1 MSNIGPA
8 DQHDNTPDEAEP
20 RTALLLMGP
29 TASGKTALA
38 CALHDALPCRLISVD
53 SAQVYRGMDIGTAK
67 PSAEELQRWPHRL
80 IDIRE
85 PWEPY
90 SAADF
95 RTDALREMAQAHAE
109 GRLPVLV
116 GGTMLYFR
124 SLRQGLAPMPSA
136 DAALRQRLQAA
147 LENEGAQALHQRLAT
162 VDPQAAARIHPN
174 DPQRLL
180 RALEV
185 YEATGQPISQ
195 WQRHAPSPPKGWRF
209 RVAVVSPAERAWLH
223 QRIEQRIDSMLAQGL
238 VDEVTRLKADPRMH
252 LELPSMR
259 AVGYRQVWQHLQ
271 GELDAQEMRQRL
283 LYATRQ
289 LAKRQWTWLRKE
301 SPDWVFDP
309 MKKGWQKQAL
319 AGLSKTL
326 QSIE

>member
-1 MSNIGPA
+1 MSNIGPTG
-8 DQHDNTPDEAEP
+8 QHDNTPDEAGL

-67 PSAEELQRWPHRL
+67 PAAEALRRWPHRL

-95 RTDALREMAQAHAE
+95 RSDALREMEQAHAE

-124 SLRQGLAPMPSA
+124 ALRQGLAPMPSA
-136 DAALRQRLQAA
+136 DAALRRRLQTA
-147 LENEGAQALHQRLAT
+147 LENEGADALHRRLAQ

-185 YEATGQPISQ
+185 YELTGQPISQ
-195 WQRHAPSPPKGWRF
+195 WQQQAAAPPRGWRF
-209 RVAVVSPAERAWLH
+209 RVAIVSPADRAWLH
-223 QRIEQRIDSMLAQGL
+223 QRIEQRIEQMLAQGL
-238 VDEVTRLKADPRMH
+238 VDEVARLKADPRMH

-271 GELDAQEMRQRL
+271 GELDAREMQQRL

-301 SPDWVFDP
+301 SPEWVFDP
-309 MKKGWQKQAL
+309 LEAHWL
-319 AGLSKTL
+319 ADAIQRLDV
-326 QSIE
+326 

>member
-1 MSNIGPA
+1 MSNIGPGTPI
-8 DQHDNTPDEAEP
+8 DNTPDEAEP

-53 SAQVYRGMDIGTAK
+53 SAQIYRGMDIGTAK
-67 PSAEELQRWPHRL
+67 PTAEELQRWPHRL
-80 IDIRE
+80 IDIRD

-95 RTDALREMAQAHAE
+95 RDDALREMEQAHTE

-124 SLRQGLAPMPSA
+124 ALRQGLAPMPSA
-136 DAALRQRLQAA
+136 DAGLRRQLQAA
-147 LENEGAQALHQRLAT
+147 LEREGAAALHQRLAA

-185 YEATGQPISQ
+185 YELTGQPISQ
-195 WQRHAPSPPKGWRF
+195 WQQQAADPPKGWRF
-209 RVAVVSPAERAWLH
+209 RIAVVSPAERAWLH
-223 QRIEQRIDSMLAQGL
+223 QRIEQRIEHMLAQGL
-238 VDEVTRLKADPRMH
+238 VEEVARLKADPRMH

-271 GELDAQEMRQRL
+271 GELDAREMQQRL

-301 SPDWVFDP
+301 TPDWQFDP
-309 MKKGWQKQAL
+309 MKKDWQKRALEALQASL
-319 AGLSKTL
+319 LDC
-326 QSIE
+326 